1 MKAVSTIKELREE
14 LKSYRKEGKSVGL
27 VPTMGYF
34 HEGHLSL
41 MRRARSEC
49 DVVVVSL
56 YVNPI
61 QFGAEEDFKEYPRD
75 FNQDKDLVAKEGA
88 DFLFAPSDQE
98 MYPNQQLTFV
108 EVAKITEGLCGA
120 HRPGHFKGVA
130 TVCAKL
136 FNIVCP
142 NKAYFGQKDAQ
153 QALVVKKMVEDLNF
167 NVEMVICPTARET
180 DGLAMSS
187 RNTYLSPKERKQAL
201 VLYNSLKLAEDL
213 VRGGERSSKLVK
225 DKMQEIIGKEPKVKL
240 EYLSVYD
247 GRTLEEVDS
256 LEGETLIAL
265 AARVGSTRLID
276 NIVLRSEGREAKGD
290 K

>member
-1 MKAVSTIKELREE
+1 MEVVKTIAELRVKLE
-14 LKSYRKEGKSVGL
+14 YHRRDGKSIGL

-41 MRRARSEC
+41 MRRARGEC

-61 QFGAEEDFKEYPRD
+61 QFGPKEDFKEYPRD
-75 FNQDKDLVAKEGA
+75 FNKDRKLAEEEGV

-98 MYPNQQLTFV
+98 MYPNQQLAFV

-136 FNIVCP
+136 FNIVEP

-153 QALVVKKMVEDLNF
+153 QALVVKRMVEDLNF
-167 NVEMVICPTARET
+167 NLEIVIYPMVREE

-187 RNTYLSPKERKQAL
+187 RNTYLPPKEREQAL
-201 VLYNSLKLAEDL
+201 VLYRSLKLAEDL
-213 VRGGERSSKLVK
+213 VRRGERSSKLVK
-225 DKMQEIIGKEPKVKL
+225 DKMRKIIGKESEVQL
-240 EYLSVYD
+240 EYLSICN
-247 GRTLEEVDS
+247 GKTLEEVDS

-276 NIVLRSEGREAKGD
+276 NIVVKGE
-290 K
+290 